1 MEFLHLVF
9 AQGLA
14 PSICVLRCKLSA
26 NQESLAQSFEAVNLP
41 EDSLIIYEEL
51 EAAFIQVVKEQN
63 LSWFGKLGATG
74 PRDDSLPILNTTM
87 KPYREML
94 RTSSISVFDFRVYL
108 FARQGIL
115 LGKLGRITEVAKRGQ
130 WFVASL
136 AKRLRENE
144 VCLLSSWLRCEH
156 LHCYRPI
163 LPNTLLNHGPTQ
175 PAWTLSLNA
184 ISGRNLNVQT
194 MTTLA

>member
-1 MEFLHLVF
+1 MRRELN
-9 AQGLA
+9 
-14 PSICVLRCKLSA
+14 A

-51 EAAFIQVVKEQN
+51 EAVFIQVVKEQN

-144 VCLLSSWLRCEH
+144 VCLLSSWLRCEY
-156 LHCYRPI
+156 LHCCRPI
-163 LPNTLLNHGPTQ
+163 LQNTLLNHGPTQ

-184 ISGRNLNVQT
+184 ISGRDLNVQT
-194 MTTLA
+194 MITLA

>member
-1 MEFLHLVF
+1 MVF
-9 AQGLA
+9 AQGA
-14 PSICVLRCKLSA
+14 PSSLCVLRQKLNG
-26 NQESLAQSFEAVNLP
+26 NQESLAQSFEGVNLP

-51 EAAFIQVVKEQN
+51 EAAFIQVLKEQN

-74 PRDDSLPILNTTM
+74 SRDDSLPVLNTTM

-94 RTSSISVFDFRVYL
+94 RSSSISVFDFRIYL

-136 AKRLRENE
+136 ANRLRENE
-144 VCLLSSWLRCEH
+144 VCLHSSCLHCEY

-163 LPNTLLNHGPTQ
+163 LRNILSNHGLIP
-175 PAWTLSLNA
+175 PAWTLSPNV
-184 ISGRNLNVQT
+184 ISGRDLNVQT
-194 MTTLA
+194 MITLA

>member
-1 MEFLHLVF
+1 MVF
-9 AQGLA
+9 AQGV
-14 PSICVLRCKLSA
+14 PRSVCVWRRKLNK
-26 NQESLAQSFEAVNLP
+26 NQESLAQSFEGVNLN

-74 PRDDSLPILNTTM
+74 SRDDSLPILNTTM

-94 RTSSISVFDFRVYL
+94 GNSSISVFDFRVYL

-136 AKRLRENE
+136 ANRLRENE
-144 VCLLSSWLRCEH
+144 VCLLSSWLHCVY
-156 LHCYRPI
+156 LHCHRPI
-163 LPNTLLNHGPTQ
+163 LRNILLNHGLTP
-175 PAWTLSLNA
+175 PAWTLSLNV
-184 ISGRNLNVQT
+184 INGRDLNVQT
-194 MTTLA
+194 MITLA